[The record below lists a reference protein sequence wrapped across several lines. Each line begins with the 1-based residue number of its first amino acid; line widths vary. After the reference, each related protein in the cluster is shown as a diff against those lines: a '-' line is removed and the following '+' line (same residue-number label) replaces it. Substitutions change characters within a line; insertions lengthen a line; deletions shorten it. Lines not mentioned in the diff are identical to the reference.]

1 MIALEI
7 EAQGIGRANMLMEA
21 ALAFAKDSTITSVD
35 LHAKTRKD
43 GDANNVE
50 IANELI
56 KRARDFFSI
65 RDEEAERIA
74 QSAANEAQRMLD
86 HLASLPADKGIA
98 LAGKAQATTHATQAK
113 AKAMIAAMKTY
124 MDITGEHFDSQTTIT
139 GGPAALS
146 PEYAADKQ
154 RRLGFTDPIG
164 VATGQLRENFD
175 PSNSGNIR
183 LRRGGLA
190 GR

>member
-1 MIALEI
+1 LEI

-74 QSAANEAQRMLD
+74 QSAAIEAQRMLD
-86 HLASLPADKGIA
+86 HLASRPADKGIA

-113 AKAMIAAMKTY
+113 AKALIAAMKTY

-139 GGPAALS
+139 GSPAALS

-154 RRLGFTDPIG
+154 RVFGFTDPIG